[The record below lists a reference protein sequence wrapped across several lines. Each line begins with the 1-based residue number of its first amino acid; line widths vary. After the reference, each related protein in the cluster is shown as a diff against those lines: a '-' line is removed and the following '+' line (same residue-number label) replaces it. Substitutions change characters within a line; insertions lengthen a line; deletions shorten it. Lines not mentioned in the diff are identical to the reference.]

1 MTKTIL
7 GIDYAG
13 VDAPKPPNFATMKK
27 AGMEFAILRATY
39 GITKDSI
46 FQRDW
51 KKLKEAGVTRGAYM
65 FPVIKKGR
73 EPEPQIAVFAQAIKK
88 AGGLEPGIDLPP
100 VFDVEFAK
108 GIKSSGMTRLECL
121 DWVHRALLK
130 LEDTFGVLPMIYT
143 SARVWD
149 GEDDDSLDAD
159 RVPLPDLVDCPLW
172 LARYP
177 YKIRIASHH
186 LPHQRDGL
194 RIPPVP
200 KQLGDATDVW
210 IHQYQGDAVGFP
222 GISSWVDLNRF
233 FPISQATAVKGA
245 ERVKWIQRKL
255 NNWARAL
262 EEPELK
268 VDGDW
273 GPKTESALREFQSL
287 HKIPGTGIVDV
298 RTFCALSWA

>member
-1 MTKTIL
+1 MKTIL

-13 VDAPKPPNFATMKK
+13 VDAPKPPNIARMKL

-39 GITKDSI
+39 GTSADRT
-46 FQRDW
+46 FQRDFP
-51 KKLKEAGVTRGAYM
+51 KLKAAGIVCGAYM
-65 FPVIKKGR
+65 FPVMRKDR
-73 EPEPQIAVFAQAIKK
+73 EPEPQVAAFVAATKK
-88 AGGLEPGIDLPP
+88 AGGLIPGVDLPP
-100 VFDVEFAK
+100 VFDVEFSK
-108 GIKSSGMTRLECL
+108 GVKATGLTRLEAL
-121 DWVHRALLK
+121 DWTHRALML
-130 LEDTFGVLPMIYT
+130 LEDAFGVLPMIYT

-149 GEDDDSLDAD
+149 GEDDDSLDLD
-159 RVPLPDLVDCPLW
+159 KVPVPALVDCPLW

-177 YKIRIASHH
+177 YKIRIPSHH
-186 LPHQRDGL
+186 LPDQRDGL
-194 RIPPVP
+194 KVPPVP

-233 FPISQATAVKGA
+233 FPISQATAIKYS

-255 NNWARAL
+255 NSWARSL
-262 EEPELK
+262 KDPELV

-273 GPKTESALREFQSL
+273 GGKTERALREFQSL
-287 HKIPGTGIVDV
+287 HGIPGTGTVDV